1 MLNELRKELQD
12 FIDDSA
18 GIILRLGF
26 SANQITLFGFL
37 LALASSSLYFVGSP
51 RSVLVKAAA
60 VLLMLSGLCD
70 VLDGAVA
77 KKKSMPDP
85 FGGFLDSTLDR
96 LSDAAV
102 LSAMIL
108 NGLCDLLWGL
118 MALIGS
124 LLVSYTRARA
134 EASGVQMASVGFA
147 ERAERTIILAV
158 ASLLDLISYGVALLA
173 MLTAITIIQRIHY
186 MKSRAG

>member
-1 MLNELRKELQD
+1 LLNELRKELQD